1 MTKVGIMETAIR
13 DGHQSLLATRMRTE
27 DMIPVLERMDAIGY
41 HSIECWGGATF
52 DSAMRFLKEDPWD
65 RLRQVKSRLKNTPT
79 QMLLRG
85 QNAVGYRH
93 YADDVVREFCDRAV
107 ANGMDIFRIFD
118 ALNDTRN
125 LETAFDAV
133 KRAGGHIQ
141 GTICYTISPVH
152 TVDNFAHMAD
162 RMVEMGADSLCLKD
176 MAGLLSPMMAS
187 ALVTRIKK
195 DHPDKLLQ
203 MHCHDTSGYSEMAY
217 LMGVQAGAD
226 VIDTALSSLA
236 GGTSQPATETM
247 VAALAEDPAHAT
259 GLDLTELGSLSEYFR
274 GIRTKLWKYESHLLG
289 IDAAVL
295 AHQVPGGMISNLV
308 GQLRDQGA
316 EARLP
321 EVLAENARVRADLGY
336 PPLVT
341 PSSQIVGTQAV
352 LNVLTGKRY
361 GNVTRETKNLA
372 RGAYGE
378 TPQPVAPE
386 VLHTILGDEQ
396 PITHR
401 PADDIEPEME
411 RSKAEIGDLAES
423 IEDVLSYVMFP
434 QPAKEFLQWRREGG
448 GPDRELVA
456 AIVGA
461 IAIGEKKA
469 AAQAPIAPISSNGAG
484 NGDSN
489 AWRNFGR
496 LRQMR

>member
-1 MTKVGIMETAIR
+1 MTKTGIMETAIR

-27 DMIPVLERMDAIGY
+27 DMIPALEQMDAIGY

-52 DSAMRFLKEDPWD
+52 DTCMRFLKEDPWL
-65 RLRQVKSRLKNTPT
+65 RLREIKSRLKNTPT

-93 YADDVVREFCDRAV
+93 YADDVVREFCERAV
-107 ANGMDIFRIFD
+107 ANGMDIFRTFD

-125 LETAFDAV
+125 LETAFEAV
-133 KRAGGHIQ
+133 KRAGGHVQ

-152 TVDNFAHMAD
+152 TVDRFAAMAD
-162 RMVEMGADSLCLKD
+162 RMVEMGADSLCIKD
-176 MAGLLSPMMAS
+176 MAGLLSPMMAK

-226 VIDTALSSLA
+226 VIDCALSSLA
-236 GGTSQPATETM
+236 GGTSQPATETL
-247 VAALAEDPAHAT
+247 VAALAEDPGRAT
-259 GLDLTELGSLSEYFR
+259 GLDLVKLSELSDYFR
-274 GIRTKLWKYESHLLG
+274 DVRKRYWKFESGLLG

-295 AHQVPGGMISNLV
+295 QHQVPGGMISNLV

-316 EARLP
+316 EAKLG

-361 GNVTRETKNLA
+361 ASVTKETKNLA
-372 RGAYGE
+372 KGMYGE
-378 TPQPVAPE
+378 TGQPIADD
-386 VLHTILGDEQ
+386 VLKTILGDEE

-401 PADDIEPEME
+401 PADDLAPEMDE
-411 RSKAEIGDLAES
+411 ARAQIGDLAEN
-423 IEDVLSYVMFP
+423 IDDVLSYVMFP

-448 GPDRELVA
+448 GPERELVA

-461 IAIGEKKA
+461 MVVGER
-469 AAQAPIAPISSNGAG
+469 QAPRPAVQQVMTASNG
-484 NGDSN
+484 DTN
-489 AWRNFGR
+489 AWRSYGR
-496 LRQMR
+496 LRQLR

>member
-1 MTKVGIMETAIR
+1 MSRVGIMETAIR

-27 DMIPVLERMDAIGY
+27 DMIPALERMDAIGY

-52 DSAMRFLKEDPWD
+52 DTCMRFLKEDPWK
-65 RLRQVKSRLKNTPT
+65 RLRDIKARLKNTPT

-133 KRAGGHIQ
+133 KRAGGHVQ

-152 TVDNFAHMAD
+152 TVDKFAKMAD
-162 RMVEMGADSLCLKD
+162 RMVEMGADSLCIKD
-176 MAGLLSPMMAS
+176 MAGLLSPMMAK
-187 ALVTRIKK
+187 ALVSRIKA

-217 LMGVQAGAD
+217 LMGVQSGAN
-226 VIDTALSSLA
+226 VIDCAISSLA
-236 GGTSQPATETM
+236 GGTSQPATETL
-247 VAALAEDPAHAT
+247 VAALAEDPDHAT
-259 GLDLTELGSLSEYFR
+259 GLDLTALGDLADYFR
-274 GIRTKLWKYESHLLG
+274 GVRRKYWKYESNLLG
-289 IDAAVL
+289 VDAAVL

-308 GQLRDQGA
+308 GQLREQGA
-316 EARLP
+316 EAKLGA
-321 EVLAENARVRADLGY
+321 VLAENARVRADLGY

-361 GNVTRETKNLA
+361 GNVTNETKNLA
-372 RGAYGE
+372 RGMYGE
-378 TPQPVAPE
+378 TAQPIAQD
-386 VLHTILGDEQ
+386 VLTTILGDEK

-401 PADDIEPEME
+401 PADDLAPEME
-411 RSKAEIGDLAES
+411 KSKAEIGDLAENVD
-423 IEDVLSYVMFP
+423 DVLSYVMFP

-461 IAIGEKKA
+461 LTIAERKA
-469 AAQAPIAPISSNGAG
+469 AAAAPQPVVSIASNGDA
-484 NGDSN
+484 NT
-489 AWRNFGR
+489 WRNFGR

>member
-1 MTKVGIMETAIR
+1 METAIR

-27 DMIPVLERMDAIGY
+27 DMIPVLEQMDAIGY

-52 DSAMRFLKEDPWD
+52 DTCLRFLKEDPWE
-65 RLRQVKSRLKNTPT
+65 RLREIKKRLKNTPT

-93 YADDVVREFCDRAV
+93 YADDVVREFCERAV

-133 KRAGGHIQ
+133 KRAGGHVQ

-152 TVDNFAHMAD
+152 TVDTFAQMATT
-162 RMVEMGADSLCLKD
+162 MVQMGADSLCIKD
-176 MAGLLSPMMAS
+176 MAGLLSPMMAK
-187 ALVTRIKK
+187 ALVTRLKA
-195 DHPDKLLQ
+195 DHPNMLVQ

-226 VIDTALSSLA
+226 VIDCAISTLA
-236 GGTSQPATETM
+236 GGTSQPATETL
-247 VAALAEDPAHAT
+247 VAALAEDPDHAT
-259 GLDLTELGSLSEYFR
+259 GLDLVKLGELAEYFR
-274 GIRTKLWKYESHLLG
+274 GVRRKYWKFESGLLG
-289 IDAAVL
+289 VDAGVL
-295 AHQVPGGMISNLV
+295 QHQVPGGMISNLV
-308 GQLRDQGA
+308 GQLREQGA
-316 EARLP
+316 EHRLP

-361 GNVTRETKNLA
+361 ASVTRETKNVA
-372 RGAYGE
+372 KGMYGA
-378 TPQPVAPE
+378 TPAPVAAD
-386 VLHTILGDEQ
+386 VLPLVLGDES

-401 PADDIEPEME
+401 PADDLAPEMDAA
-411 RSKAEIGDLAES
+411 RAEIGDLARDVD
-423 IEDVLSYVMFP
+423 DVLSYVMFP
-434 QPAKEFLQWRREGG
+434 QPAREFLEWRRDGG
-448 GPDRELVA
+448 GPERELVA
-456 AIVGA
+456 AIFGA
-461 IAIGEKKA
+461 MVIGEKKA
-469 AAQAPIAPISSNGAG
+469 QAPAYTPSAPAS

-489 AWRNFGR
+489 SWRSFGR
-496 LRQMR
+496 MRQMR

>member
-27 DMIPVLERMDAIGY
+27 DMIPALEAMDAIGY

-52 DSAMRFLKEDPWD
+52 DTCMRFLKEDPWE
-65 RLRQVKSRLKNTPT
+65 RLREIKKRLKNTPT

-93 YADDVVREFCDRAV
+93 YADDVVQEFCERAV
-107 ANGMDIFRIFD
+107 ANGMEIFRIFD

-125 LETAFDAV
+125 LETAFAAV
-133 KRAGGHIQ
+133 KKAGGHVQ
-141 GTICYTISPVH
+141 GTICYTVSPVH
-152 TVDNFAHMAD
+152 TVDGFAKMAD
-162 RMVEMGADSLCLKD
+162 RMVAMGADSLCIKD
-176 MAGLLSPMMAS
+176 MAGLLSPMMAK
-187 ALVTRIKK
+187 ALVGRIKK

-217 LMGVQAGAD
+217 LMGVQAGAN
-226 VIDTALSSLA
+226 VIDCAISSLA
-236 GGTSQPATETM
+236 GGTSQPATETL
-247 VAALAEDPAHAT
+247 VAALAEDPALAT
-259 GLDLTELGSLSEYFR
+259 GLDLAKLGELAAYFR
-274 GIRTKLWKYESHLLG
+274 DVRKRYWKFESNLLG
-289 IDAAVL
+289 VDAGVL
-295 AHQVPGGMISNLV
+295 SHQVPGGMISNLV
-308 GQLRDQGA
+308 GQLREQGA

-321 EVLAENARVRADLGY
+321 EVLQENARVRADLGY

-372 RGAYGE
+372 LGAYGE
-378 TPQPVAPE
+378 TATPIASD
-386 VLHTILGDEQ
+386 VLTTIIGDEK

-401 PADDIEPEME
+401 PADDLAPELATA
-411 RSKAEIGDLAES
+411 KAEVGDLAET

-434 QPAKEFLQWRREGG
+434 QPAKEFLQWRKEGG
-448 GPDRELVA
+448 GPERELVA
-456 AIVGA
+456 AVIGA
-461 IAIGEKKA
+461 MVIGEQKA
-469 AAQAPIAPISSNGAG
+469 AAQVPVQAASST
-484 NGDSN
+484 NGDVA

-496 LRQMR
+496 MRQMR

>member
-1 MTKVGIMETAIR
+1 MTRVGIMETAIR

-27 DMIPVLERMDAIGY
+27 DMIPVLELMDSVGY

-52 DSAMRFLKEDPWD
+52 DTCMRFLREDPWE
-65 RLRQVKSRLKNTPT
+65 RLREIKKRLKNTPT

-93 YADDVVREFCDRAV
+93 YADDVVRAFCERSV

-133 KRAGGHIQ
+133 KRAGGHVQ

-152 TVDNFAHMAD
+152 TVETFAAQAKT
-162 RMVEMGADSLCLKD
+162 MVQMGADSLCIKD
-176 MAGLLSPMMAS
+176 MAGLLSPMMAK
-187 ALVTRIKK
+187 ALVSRLKA
-195 DHPDKLLQ
+195 DHPQMLVQ

-217 LMGVQAGAD
+217 LMGVQSGAD
-226 VIDTALSSLA
+226 VIDCAISSLA
-236 GGTSQPATETM
+236 GGTSQPATETL
-247 VAALAEDPAHAT
+247 VAALAEDPDHAT
-259 GLDLTELGSLSEYFR
+259 GLDLGKLGQLADYFKGVR
-274 GIRTKLWKYESHLLG
+274 RKYWKFESGLLG
-289 IDAAVL
+289 IDAGVL
-295 AHQVPGGMISNLV
+295 SHQVPGGMISNLV
-308 GQLRDQGA
+308 GQLREQGA

-361 GNVTRETKNLA
+361 GNVTKETRNLA
-372 RGAYGE
+372 KGAYGA
-378 TPQPVAPE
+378 TAQPIAKD
-386 VLHTILGDEQ
+386 VLDQVLGDET

-401 PADDIEPEME
+401 PADDLSPELE
-411 RSKAEIGDLAES
+411 AATAEVGDLANDLD
-423 IEDVLSYVMFP
+423 DVLSYVMFP
-434 QPAKEFLQWRREGG
+434 QPAKEFLQWRKEGG
-448 GPDRELVA
+448 GPERELVA

-461 IAIGEKKA
+461 MVIGEKKA
-469 AAQAPIAPISSNGAG
+469 QAAQPAMQQVVVAG
-484 NGDSN
+484 GDA
-489 AWRNFGR
+489 AWKSFGR
-496 LRQMR
+496 MRQMR

>member
-1 MTKVGIMETAIR
+1 MAKVRIMETAIR

-27 DMIPVLERMDAIGY
+27 DMIPALEQMDAIGY

-52 DSAMRFLKEDPWD
+52 DSALRFLREDPWE
-65 RLRQVKSRLKNTPT
+65 RLREVKKRLKNTPT

-93 YADDVVREFCDRAV
+93 YADDVVREFCARAV
-107 ANGMDIFRIFD
+107 ENGMDIFRIFD

-125 LETAFDAV
+125 LETAFEAV

-141 GTICYTISPVH
+141 GTLCYTISPVH
-152 TVDNFAHMAD
+152 TVDKFAAIAD
-162 RMVEMGADSLCLKD
+162 RMVEMGADSLCVKD
-176 MAGLLSPMMAS
+176 MAGLLSPMMAK
-187 ALVTRIKK
+187 ALVGRLKA
-195 DHPDKLLQ
+195 DHPTMLVQ

-226 VIDTALSSLA
+226 VIDCALSPLA
-236 GGTSQPATETM
+236 GGTSQPATETL
-247 VAALAEDPAHAT
+247 VAALHEDPEHDT
-259 GLDLTELGSLSEYFR
+259 GLDLQALSQLADYFR
-274 GIRTKLWKYESHLLG
+274 DVRKKYWKFESNLLG
-289 IDAAVL
+289 VDAGVL
-295 AHQVPGGMISNLV
+295 NHQVPGGMISNLV
-308 GQLRDQGA
+308 GQLREQGA
-316 EARLP
+316 ESRLA

-361 GNVTRETKNLA
+361 ATVTRETKNLA
-372 RGAYGE
+372 RGLYGE
-378 TPQPVAPE
+378 TAAPIDGG
-386 VLHTILGDEQ
+386 VLTTILGDDK

-401 PADDIEPEME
+401 PADDLEPELE
-411 RSKAEIGDLAES
+411 KAKAEIGDLAES

-448 GPDRELVA
+448 GPERELVA
-456 AIVGA
+456 AVIGA
-461 IAIGEKKA
+461 MAIGEKKA
-469 AAQAPIAPISSNGAG
+469 QAPAPAATADSHNGSAA
-484 NGDSN
+484 

-496 LRQMR
+496 MRQMR